1 MYAHLFQTHAKVLKA
16 MAHSKRLEIIHLI
29 RDQELCVGEIFS
41 MLDLP
46 QANVSQ
52 HLMILRQAKIVQTRK
67 VGKQVMYRLAHAN
80 IFQAN
85 DLIRQFLAQKTS
97 GAKQAENFT
106 KDIDQLMPVFVDPV
120 CQMKISPIT
129 AGFYYQYKRKTFYFC
144 ASGCL
149 REFKKAPKKYV
160 KN

>member
-16 MAHSKRLEIIHLI
+16 MAHPKRLEIIHLI

-52 HLMILRQAKIVQTRK
+52 HLMVLRQAGIVETHKI
-67 VGKQVMYRLAHAN
+67 GKQVKYHLAHLN
-80 IFQAN
+80 IFKAN
-85 DLIRQFLAQKTS
+85 DLIRQFLAQKTV
-97 GAKQAENFT
+97 GTKQAENFT
-106 KDIDQLMPVFVDPV
+106 KDISQLMPVFIDPV
-120 CQMKISPIT
+120 CKMKISPAT
-129 AGFYYQYKRKTFYFC
+129 ASFHYQHQGQAYFFC

-149 REFKKAPKKYV
+149 KKFKKVPQSYV